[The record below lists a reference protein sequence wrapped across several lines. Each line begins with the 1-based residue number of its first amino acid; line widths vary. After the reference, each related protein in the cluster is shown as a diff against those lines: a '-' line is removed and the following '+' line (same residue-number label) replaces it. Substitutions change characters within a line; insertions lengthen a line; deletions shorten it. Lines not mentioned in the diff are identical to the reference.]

1 MKREDFDYVIKQFE
15 TTGKM
20 GFCPDTFKTFAW
32 ESVKNKNYTQTQFF
46 DGLYETLRLINDKEG
61 KPLIKGHITM
71 KTNDI
76 KKYNIN

>member
-20 GFCPDTFKTFAW
+20 GCCPDTFKAFAW
-32 ESVKNKNYTQTQFF
+32 HNVKNITYTQAQFF

-61 KPLIKGHITM
+61 QPIIK
-71 KTNDI
+71 D
-76 KKYNIN
+76 

>member
-20 GFCPDTFKTFAW
+20 GFCPDTFKAFAW
-32 ESVKNKNYTQTQFF
+32 QNVKNIPYTQAQFF

-61 KPLIKGHITM
+61 QPIIK
-71 KTNDI
+71 D
-76 KKYNIN
+76 

>member
-1 MKREDFDYVIKQFE
+1 MKRKDFDYVIKQFE

-46 DGLYETLRLINDKEG
+46 DGLYETLRLINNKEG
-61 KPLIKGHITM
+61 KPLIK
-71 KTNDI
+71 D
-76 KKYNIN
+76 